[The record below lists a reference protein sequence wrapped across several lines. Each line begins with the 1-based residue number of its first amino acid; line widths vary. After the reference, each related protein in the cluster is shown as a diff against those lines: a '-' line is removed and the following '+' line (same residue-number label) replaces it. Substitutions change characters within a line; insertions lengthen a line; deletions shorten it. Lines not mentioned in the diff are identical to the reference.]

1 MKKPGSMKGLE
12 DLGRVRLS
20 ENFYFR
26 DFLLSEIANFYGLP
40 NIPENP
46 DLAIAN
52 GRKLCEELLEPLQA
66 AFGRLGIRSGY
77 RAPNVTEFG
86 NRELGRGSINSNSAY
101 HIWDLPDANG
111 YGAAASVAIPWFAD
125 RFARGEDWRA
135 MAWWIHDHLP
145 YSHLEFYPK
154 LAAFNIQW
162 HEQPWRRIDSFI
174 HPGGCLTKPGMDNQD
189 GSHASWYRDFPAMR

>member
-1 MKKPGSMKGLE
+1 MPKSFDVAVVGATGVVGESMLE
-12 DLGRVRLS
+12 ILAQRKFPVGEIYALAS
-20 ENFYFR
+20 E
-26 DFLLSEIANFYGLP
+26 
-40 NIPENP
+40 
-46 DLAIAN
+46 
-52 GRKLCEELLEPLQA
+52 
-66 AFGRLGIRSGY
+66 RSVGKT
-77 RAPNVTEFG
+77 VEFG
-86 NRELGRGSINSNSAY
+86 NRELGRGSIKSNSAY

-174 HPGGCLTKPGMDNQD
+174 HPRGCLTKPGMDNQD